1 MIDFILEF
9 LCNLFT
15 IVIIGAVGAIMGV
28 GALLA
33 MAFITNNIILGTII
47 VIVVVALIGTI
58 LDRV

>member
-15 IVIIGAVGAIMGV
+15 IVIISAVGAIMGV

-47 VIVVVALIGTI
+47 VIVVVALTTTI